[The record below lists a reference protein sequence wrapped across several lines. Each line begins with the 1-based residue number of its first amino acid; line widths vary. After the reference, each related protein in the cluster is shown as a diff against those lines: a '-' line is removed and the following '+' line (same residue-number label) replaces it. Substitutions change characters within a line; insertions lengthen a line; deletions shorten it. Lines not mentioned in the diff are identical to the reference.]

1 MPQGGVLNMRIR
13 FTWRVG
19 ALGAIALSTLGLGCL
34 TPAVASAWR
43 SHKPPAPPTLFVNG
57 SILSGY
63 GHNSCSTASYAT
75 IDEAVTAAAPGSHII
90 VCPGTYDEGVQ
101 IDKPLVL
108 SGAHAVI
115 DASSSSFGNG
125 VQIVGPGGSGST
137 IQGFK
142 IEKAKF
148 EGILVGTPPVAPDAS
163 GGTPAPSGEPVSDV

>member
-1 MPQGGVLNMRIR
+1 MRVR
-13 FTWRVG
+13 FTWRLS
-19 ALGAIALSTLGLGCL
+19 ALGAIVLSTLGLACL

-43 SHKPPAPPTLFVNG
+43 SHRPPTSRTLFVNG

-63 GHNSCSTASYAT
+63 GRNSCSTAHYTT
-75 IDEAVTAAAPGSHII
+75 IEEAVAAAAPGSHIV
-90 VCPGTYDEGVQ
+90 VCPGTYNEGVL

-108 SGAHAVI
+108 SGRNALI

-137 IQGFK
+137 VEGFK

-148 EGILVGTPPVAPDAS
+148 EGILVGTAPVAP
-163 GGTPAPSGEPVSDV
+163 T